1 MADHGSKGRK
11 PGTGLKPLV
20 SVIMPAYRCAGTI
33 SQALDS
39 ALIQEVPLEILV
51 LNDQSPDELDQV
63 MEKYGSFPQIRY
75 FHNEEKLG
83 ASGSRNRGV
92 RMARGEY
99 VAFLDAD
106 DWWAPGKLKAQLA
119 LMQKEKVVLCATG
132 RELVTPE
139 GRLTGR
145 VIGVREKITYPR
157 LLLHNCINCSSVL
170 MKTEVARENPM
181 EHEDSH
187 EDYIL
192 WLNLLKQYGRAAAV
206 NEPLLKYRLT
216 ASVKSGNKLASAGKT
231 YKAYRYHGLG
241 RGRAT
246 LCFALYSINGV
257 RKYLF
262 SYIKKPRARG

>member
-1 MADHGSKGRK
+1 MADNGSKGREE
-11 PGTGLKPLV
+11 GSGLKPLV
-20 SVIMPAYRCAGTI
+20 SVIIPAYRCAATI

-39 ALIQEVPLEILV
+39 ALVQEVSLEILV

-63 MEKYGSFPQIRY
+63 MERYSSFAQIRY
-75 FHNEEKLG
+75 FHNKEKLG

-92 RMARGEY
+92 RLARGEY

-119 LMQKEKVVLCATG
+119 IMKKEKVVLCATG

-139 GRLTGR
+139 GKLTGR

-170 MKTEVARENPM
+170 LRTEVARENPM

-192 WLNLLKQYGRAAAV
+192 WLNLLKKYRRAAAV
-206 NEPLLKYRLT
+206 NQPLLKYRLS
-216 ASVKSGNKLASAGKT
+216 ASGKSGNKLASAGKT
-231 YKAYRYHGLG
+231 YKAYRYHGFG
-241 RGRAT
+241 PVRAA
-246 LCFALYSINGV
+246 LCFAAYSVNGV

-262 SYIKKPRARG
+262 SYIK